1 LEIEKLQVEMDEV
14 DAFIGQQ
21 PAASVSMLTDVR
33 GLHGSPRVADMFKK
47 SASHTK
53 KHLRKSAVVGIGF
66 SGPKKVLFDVVMR
79 FSGAAV
85 EIFDDIEK
93 AKDWLIGS

>member
-1 LEIEKLQVEMDEV
+1 MEIEKLQVEMDEV

-21 PAASVSMLTDVR
+21 PAASVLMLTDVR
-33 GLHGSPRVADMFKK
+33 GLHGSPRVVDMFKK
-47 SASHTK
+47 RASHIE
-53 KHLRKSAVVGIGF
+53 HLRKSAVVGIGF
-66 SGPKKVLFDVVMR
+66 SGPKKVLFDVVMC